1 MVACIIIQS
10 LHNYNIWKYKI
21 PYNINFNSTFVVKIG
36 DGVNSEDKTADNVI
50 YTARSS
56 PIEKVSLKDK

>member
-1 MVACIIIQS
+1 MAKICIGK
-10 LHNYNIWKYKI
+10 LVNGPVCNKI
-21 PYNINFNSTFVVKIG
+21 PCNINFNSTFVVKIG